1 VNILFS
7 DVDGAIRETNL
18 NEYLDQLDS
27 FSLCTSNGEVESKSQ
42 LLGIFRLA
50 GIEPTLLV

>member
-1 VNILFS
+1 MNILFS